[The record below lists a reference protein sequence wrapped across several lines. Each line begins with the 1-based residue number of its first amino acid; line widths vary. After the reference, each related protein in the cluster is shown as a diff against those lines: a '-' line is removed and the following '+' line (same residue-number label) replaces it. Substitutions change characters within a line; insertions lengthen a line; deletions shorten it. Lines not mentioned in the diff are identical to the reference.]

1 MIISARR
8 KLIVKKYTKPVM
20 EVVEIENDAVLSA
33 CASGVDNDTALCDE
47 NPQLC
52 DELLAK

>member
-1 MIISARR
+1 M
-8 KLIVKKYTKPVM
+8 KKYTQPVM

-47 NPQLC
+47 LAQC
-52 DELLAK
+52 DEVNEKAYK

>member
-1 MIISARR
+1 M
-8 KLIVKKYTKPVM
+8 KKYLKPVL

-47 NPQLC
+47 TVEIC
-52 DELLAK
+52 GELIQCEEVNEKAYK